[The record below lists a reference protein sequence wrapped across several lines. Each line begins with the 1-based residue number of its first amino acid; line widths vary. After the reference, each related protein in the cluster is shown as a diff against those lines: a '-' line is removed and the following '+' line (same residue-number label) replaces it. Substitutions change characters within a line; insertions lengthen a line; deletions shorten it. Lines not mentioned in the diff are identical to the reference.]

1 MMKKKLVDVTSDV
14 NYAPDGV
21 AEAARAFPVAQLLQI
36 DPGLL
41 VPTPDNARAK
51 IDKKSAKYQELLAS
65 VRVEG
70 VRVPVAARPFLPEQS
85 ADVADGRRYDLRY
98 GERRREAA
106 IDAGLATIPVLVYE
120 GLSDELAYEM
130 TFIENSHRDD
140 LKPVELGRSVMTDL
154 AKHGN
159 DVRAVAA
166 RYGRS
171 VEWVRTIAKLRDLSP
186 AVAAKVET
194 DAKFAL
200 WTTAHLVVL
209 AQLPAAVQEQFVRE
223 RCKYRADQTVKR
235 LEQQINADYRRL
247 LSKAPFDVEN
257 PVLAPK
263 VGPCSECK
271 RRESRVSKLWEDDDT
286 GVTPA
291 TDRCLDPACWQAKMA
306 AHMRGLATALKAK
319 GHEAVFGRTEFVG
332 NYETE
337 QRLKVQFG
345 EVVAIDKYDYTPAKE
360 GVKGAM
366 PVVVVQGPGV
376 GEVKWFVKQKSRGEG
391 LGGGAKRNT
400 SAEREQTNRWHG
412 EERKKIAQEF
422 ASAACALALAD
433 KQKKG
438 PTDEEIERTIVR
450 CIVYRLA
457 EPGLH
462 HSAAFEWLLERVGL
476 TKLVKQSWGAEVQDL
491 LPAGQFPL
499 NEEYRAAA
507 ALAVFLCEQE
517 AGEEVFGLDHE
528 GKVMKMKIA
537 KLPMPQRRPEIR
549 KAAAEAFVITEGFL
563 AKHCAANVQGIAR
576 ELGVKVVN
584 KKGDQV
590 KAIVDAKLAAGTMT
604 KELAAAFGVAGPKEG
619 KPELATKDT
628 KKKAGKKTGKKGKGL
643 SADDADS
650 AGEKGKKKANG
661 KASEEAKD
669 MKDNPFGFRRRQG
682 IRTLI

>member
-223 RCKYRADQTVKR
+223 RCKYRADQTVKQ
-235 LEQQINADYRRL
+235 LEQQINTEYRRL
-247 LSKAPFDVEN
+247 LAKAPFDVEN

-263 VGPCSECK
+263 VGPCGECK
-271 RRESRVSKLWEDDDT
+271 RRESRVSKLFEDDDT

-291 TDRCLDPACWQAKMA
+291 TDRCLDPACWQAKVS
-306 AHMRGLATALKAK
+306 AHMQELAAALKAK
-319 GHEAVFGRTEFVG
+319 GQTPVFARTDYG
-332 NYETE
+332 DYETN
-337 QRLKVQFG
+337 QRQKKEFG

-366 PVVVVQGPGV
+366 AVVVVHGPGT
-376 GEVKWFVKQKSRGEG
+376 GEVKWFVKKGRADLTTKGTKGTKKAESEQRGREYAG
-391 LGGGAKRNT
+391 ERRQV
-400 SAEREQTNRWHG
+400 AEQ
-412 EERKKIAQEF
+412 F

-433 KQKKG
+433 RQKAEPG
-438 PTDEEIERTIVR
+438 DEEIERTIVR

-462 HSAAFEWLLERVGL
+462 RSAAFEWLLERVGL
-476 TKLVKQSWGAEVQDL
+476 TKLVKQSWGGVFMDV
-491 LPAGQFPL
+491 LPATEFPL
-499 NEEYRAAA
+499 NGEYRAAA

-517 AGEEVFGLDHE
+517 AGGEVFGLDRHT
-528 GKVMKMKIA
+528 GKVAKTKTT

-549 KAAAEAFVITEGFL
+549 KAAANGFVITEGFL
-563 AKHCAANVQGIAR
+563 AKHCAANVQAIAR

-590 KAIVDAKLAAGTMT
+590 KAIIEAQLPAGTMT
-604 KELAAAFGVAGPKEG
+604 KDLAKAFGVAGPKTEKKG
-619 KPELATKDT
+619 STTKGT
-628 KKKAGKKTGKKGKGL
+628 KKGKNKKE
-643 SADDADS
+643 
-650 AGEKGKKKANG
+650 EKSYDESETDNCDHECETCTRSSSNG
-661 KASEEAKD
+661 GDCEESEEA
-669 MKDNPFGFRRRQG
+669 GE
-682 IRTLI
+682 